1 MGGVG
6 LLGRKEIGFQPIVRL
21 LLGCILRPR
30 NVRICMVTKS
40 RDLED

>member
-6 LLGRKEIGFQPIVRL
+6 LLGRTEIGFQPIVGL

-30 NVRICMVTKS
+30 NVSVCTVTKS
-40 RDLED
+40 RDWEH